1 MDTNN
6 HLKIRHLCECSVLLA
21 LSIVLSFVKVYE
33 MPMGGSI
40 TLASMLPVLFIGVK
54 LGYKWGLGSAFVL
67 SLSQLAEALI
77 KGNVFVYC
85 VGFSAVAIC
94 VLFDYI
100 VPFTILGLSAFA
112 KPKEGEKLNIVKM
125 LITFTVLLIG
135 RFACHYITGVVIWGQ
150 WAEDMSKYLYS
161 FLYNGQYMLPEIII
175 TVVISGLIV
184 SSSKVRKIIEN
195 D

>member
-1 MDTNN
+1 M
-6 HLKIRHLCECSVLLA
+6 
-21 LSIVLSFVKVYE
+21 
-33 MPMGGSI
+33 
-40 TLASMLPVLFIGVK
+40 
-54 LGYKWGLGSAFVL
+54 
-67 SLSQLAEALI
+67 
-77 KGNVFVYC
+77 
-85 VGFSAVAIC
+85 
-94 VLFDYI
+94 
-100 VPFTILGLSAFA
+100 
-112 KPKEGEKLNIVKM
+112 
-125 LITFTVLLIG
+125 LLIG